1 MQAHTCVARI
11 QCNNALKSFAANTR
25 TVGES
30 NHRYNKDAAT
40 HSDSANHCII
50 AGPG

>member
-1 MQAHTCVARI
+1 MEACTCIANIR
-11 QCNNALKSFAANTR
+11 CTDALKSFAANTW

-40 HSDSANHCII
+40 HSDSANHCIV